1 MAAGGGEGSLRVET
15 QESLR
20 VEPQELLEAEVPG
33 ADKHKGRRRKSRDW
47 LVWGAPTLIGVA
59 VLAAVVLLVGAMRG
73 FSDAACAAEPVAA
86 LAARP
91 AAIPAPGVSHSG
103 NATFFGLA
111 ASGGSGCSYD
121 GEPADGMYVAL
132 ALEEF
137 TKGAACGSYL
147 SVTGPNGNTVRVIVL
162 DSCGPCAV
170 GHIDL
175 SEKAFSQLADPNI
188 GDIQVTYKTAVNPS
202 LPGPL
207 KFKMSDV
214 NEYYFSILPLN
225 HGNPLASV
233 QVDGG
238 NGYQSLTRN
247 GDGFCVA
254 NNGAGNGP
262 FRVRLTDVLG
272 QVKTVSGVQ
281 LLASQTQGT
290 GVYMYS
296 GSGGTYTGGTT
307 KKKSSASPTAKATP
321 IPKRTLQLPAAVGAT
336 DAPTQQ
342 PGVGRPEALSTDPKK
357 HC

>member
-1 MAAGGGEGSLRVET
+1 VET
-15 QESLR
+15 HESLR
-20 VEPQELLEAEVPG
+20 VEPRESLEEEPPN
-33 ADKHKGRRRKSRDW
+33 ADKHKGRRRKPRGW
-47 LVWGAPTLIGVA
+47 LAWGAPALIGVA
-59 VLAAVVLLVGAMRG
+59 VLASVILLVGAMRG
-73 FSDAACAAEPVAA
+73 FSDAACAAEPAVK
-86 LAARP
+86 LAAQP
-91 AAIPAPGVSHSG
+91 GAIPAPGVSHSG

-137 TKGAACGSYL
+137 SNGAACGSYL
-147 SVTGPNGNTVRVIVL
+147 YVTGPNGNTVRVIVL

-175 SEKAFSQLADPNI
+175 SEKAFSQLADPDI

-225 HGNPLASV
+225 HGNPLSSV
-233 QVDGG
+233 QVNGG

-247 GDGFCVA
+247 GDGFWVA

-262 FRVRLTDVLG
+262 FQVRLTDVLG
-272 QVKTVSGVQ
+272 HVKTVSGVQ
-281 LLASQTQGT
+281 LLGSQTQST
-290 GVYMYS
+290 GVYMYA

-307 KKKSSASPTAKATP
+307 TKKRASASPSAKATP
-321 IPKRTLQLPAAVGAT
+321 TPARTLQLPAAVGAT
-336 DAPTQQ
+336 DAPTQ
-342 PGVGRPEALSTDPKK
+342 PGVGRPEALSTAASSKK